1 MHLQKLLLGGNI
13 YRDTLYQL
21 TQRLYRPYLTPP
33 VVLMGGNSGSK
44 KKSEPVKEK
53 PIPQTN
59 GSNGHSNVI
68 STNFQNVQKF

>member
-1 MHLQKLLLGGNI
+1 
-13 YRDTLYQL
+13 
-21 TQRLYRPYLTPP
+21 
-33 VVLMGGNSGSK
+33 MGGNSGSK

-68 STNFQNVQKF
+68 STNFQNVQKFWTEENS